1 MRKYLIEKL
10 KTLRQLF
17 VRRSYYFVFYK
28 CKQYGWKSKEM
39 GGISIGCIES
49 ECQIIT
55 DKHPIQFQLDCN
67 EKYGKE
73 HETSG
78 GYKAREEYKVV
89 SWIKISKTEYDK
101 YNGWVG

>member
-1 MRKYLIEKL
+1 MIEYLIEKL
-10 KTLRQLF
+10 KALRQLF

-28 CKQYGWKSKEM
+28 CKQYGWKPKEM
-39 GGISIGCIES
+39 GGTSTGCIES

-73 HETSG
+73 HETR
-78 GYKAREEYKVV
+78 GYTSREEYKVV